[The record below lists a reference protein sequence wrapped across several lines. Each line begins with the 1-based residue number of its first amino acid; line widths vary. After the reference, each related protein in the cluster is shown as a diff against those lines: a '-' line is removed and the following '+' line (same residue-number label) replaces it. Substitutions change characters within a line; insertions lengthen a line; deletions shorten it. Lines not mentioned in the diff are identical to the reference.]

1 MRESERKIVSKIF
14 ATGNIKSV
22 YEYIIDGETHRE
34 YTVDS
39 DGIEYSIITDQN
51 GEFIYCRRN

>member
-1 MRESERKIVSKIF
+1 MKESERKVVGKIF

-22 YEYIIDGETHRE
+22 YEYIIDGKTHRE